1 MVSVKDWAYYLS
13 LFIMAAFI
21 GFVLYLEWLARV

>member
-1 MVSVKDWAYYLS
+1 MRDAAQIAAIVL
-13 LFIMAAFI
+13 LGAFI

>member
-1 MVSVKDWAYYLS
+1 MRD
-13 LFIMAAFI
+13 AALIVAILLLGAFL